1 MQDARHQILARIR
14 ASLAVTG
21 AQLRRQADA
30 FPPPHG
36 RGPFVA
42 SDLTCVEQFRAELSA
57 LHAQVHL
64 CAGPAAALT
73 QVERILEELGART
86 ALAWDAAHLPVPE
99 LLERLMQRGLRL
111 IEPQV
116 VGHDRSAR
124 YAELERA
131 EVGITGV
138 DSAVAESGSM
148 ILLSGPGRPRLASL
162 LPPVHI
168 ALLPAERIVRTLPQA
183 FDRLRAE
190 HGEALFGARSNLV
203 IITGPSRTADIELS
217 LTLGVHGPRQVHA
230 VVIGPPQPSSQG
242 DAP

>member
-1 MQDARHQILARIR
+1 MLARIR
-14 ASLAVTG
+14 TG
-21 AQLRRQADA
+21 LSATGEQLRRQADA

-42 SDLTCVEQFRAELSA
+42 TDLACVEQFRAELSA

-64 CAGPAAALT
+64 CAGPAAALV
-73 QVERILEELGART
+73 QIEHILEELGART
-86 ALAWDAAHLPVPE
+86 ALAWDAAHLPLPE
-99 LLERLMQRGLRL
+99 TLERLARRGIRL
-111 IEPQV
+111 IDPQV
-116 VGHDRSAR
+116 AGHNRPAR
-124 YAELERA
+124 YVELERA

-138 DSAVAESGSM
+138 DIAVAESGSM
-148 ILLSGPGRPRLASL
+148 IVLSGAGRPRLASL
-162 LPPVHI
+162 LPPAHI

-230 VVIGPPQPSSQG
+230 VVICPPQPSSQG